1 MTIDWRRERDL
12 FFTALR
18 FFTRI
23 PVPGSLPHSG
33 DGLDAAARYFPLV
46 GLLVGAI
53 GALVY
58 GVAIWLWTPAL
69 AIVIAM
75 FTTIMLTGAFHE
87 DGFADTCD
95 GFGGGWQRQQILD
108 IMKDSRLGTYGALGL
123 GLLMATKFL
132 ALEAL
137 DNAGLVAVALLVGH
151 TWSRL
156 LATSYLVDLPYVRD
170 DETSRSKPLATRLSG
185 NGLRFAVVTSLP
197 LVLLI
202 SFWQFLVVAVVLL
215 LWRWYFGY
223 RMTRR
228 IGGYTGDCLGA
239 AQQVAEVLIY
249 LALVAI

>member
-1 MTIDWRRERDL
+1 VTIDWRRERDL

-23 PVPGSLPHSG
+23 RVPGNLPHSAE
-33 DGLDAAARYFPLV
+33 GLDAAARYFPLV

-58 GVAIWLWTPAL
+58 AVAVYLWTPAL
-69 AIVIAM
+69 AVVISM
-75 FTTIMLTGAFHE
+75 LTTVMVTGAFHE

-95 GFGGGWQRQQILD
+95 GFGGGWQREQVLE

-123 GLLMATKFL
+123 GLLLTIKFL

-137 DNAGLVAVALLVGH
+137 DNAGLVVAALLVGH

-156 LATSYLVDLPYVRD
+156 LAASYLNDLPYVRD
-170 DETSRSKPLATRLSG
+170 DGNGKSKPLATRMSG
-185 NGLRFAVVTSLP
+185 NALRFAVVTTLP

-202 SFWQFLVVAVVLL
+202 SFWQFVAVAVVLL

-249 LALVAI
+249 LVLVAI

>member
-1 MTIDWRRERDL
+1 MIIDWRRERDL

-23 PVPGSLPHSG
+23 PVSGNLPHSAE
-33 DGLDAAARYFPLV
+33 GLDAAARYFPLV
-46 GLLVGAI
+46 GLVVGSI

-58 GVAIWLWTPAL
+58 AVAIYLWTPAL
-69 AIVIAM
+69 AIAM
-75 FTTIMLTGAFHE
+75 AMLTTVMLTGAFHE

-95 GFGGGWQRQQILD
+95 GFGGGWSREQILD
-108 IMKDSRLGTYGALGL
+108 IMKDSRIGTYAAVGL
-123 GLLMATKFL
+123 GLLMAIKFL

-137 DNAGLVAVALLVGH
+137 DNAGMVAAALIVGH

-156 LATSYLVDLPYVRD
+156 LAASYLADLPYVRYD
-170 DETSRSKPLATRLSG
+170 ATSKSKPLATQLSG
-185 NGLRFAVVTSLP
+185 NGLRFAVVTALP

-202 SFWQFLVVAVVLL
+202 SLWQFLAVAVVLL

-249 LALVAI
+249 LVLVAI

>member
-18 FFTRI
+18 FLTRI
-23 PVPGSLPHSG
+23 RVPGSLPHSA

-46 GLLVGAI
+46 GLVVGAI

-58 GVAIWLWTPAL
+58 AVSVYLWTPA
-69 AIVIAM
+69 IAVLM
-75 FTTIMLTGAFHE
+75 AMLTTVMLTGAFHE

-95 GFGGGWQRQQILD
+95 GFGGGWQRERVLE
-108 IMKDSRLGTYGALGL
+108 IMKDSRIGTYGALGL
-123 GLLMATKFL
+123 GLLMALKFL

-137 DNAGLVAVALLVGH
+137 DNAGLVVAALLVGH

-156 LATSYLVDLPYVRD
+156 LAISYLIDLPYVRD
-170 DETSRSKPLATRLSG
+170 DDSAKSKPLATQLSG
-185 NGLRFAVVTSLP
+185 NAFRFAIVTALP

-202 SFWQFLVVAVVLL
+202 SLWQFLAVAVVLL
-215 LWRWYFGY
+215 LWRWYFSY
-223 RMTRR
+223 RMTQR

-249 LALVAI
+249 LVLVAL